1 VAVTAL
7 LLALQLAS
15 APEIPAEWF
24 AGCNAEEIKTLTAC
38 ARSLSSGDACA
49 LQPADEPGG
58 PAPAAAGCVSVRL
71 ARASLAGWVEARRLA
86 ATGGAVDS
94 LGAVTKRLDE
104 IRAIAGAGLV
114 LDAEFAEA
122 VVRAAI
128 AAAQDERPEMGL
140 HLDHA
145 RDIAAR
151 LAEGG
156 RRALWPRPYNLA
168 AGELW
173 LEVDRYEEARAAY
186 DRAASFDNG
195 AVALLGLGRALEAL
209 GRHSEA
215 CLALRKIPATAGA
228 IRQEA
233 RPLLALCP

>member
-1 VAVTAL
+1 VAATAL

-24 AGCNAEEIKTLTAC
+24 AGCTAEEVRTLTAC
-38 ARSLSSGDACA
+38 ARALSSGEACP
-49 LQPADEPGG
+49 LQAAADSSPESS
-58 PAPAAAGCVSVRL
+58 AAAGCLSVRL
-71 ARASLAGWVEARRLA
+71 ARSSLAGWTEARRLA
-86 ATGGAVDS
+86 ASGGSVAS
-94 LGAVTKRLDE
+94 LGAVTRRLDE
-104 IRAIAGAGLV
+104 IRAIKDASLA
-114 LDAEFAEA
+114 LDVEFAEI

-140 HLDHA
+140 LLDHA
-145 RDIAAR
+145 RDLAAR
-151 LAEGG
+151 LAEEG

-186 DRAASFDNG
+186 ERAASFDNG
-195 AVALLGLGRALEAL
+195 AAALLGLGRALEAL

-215 CLALRKIPATAGA
+215 CLALRKIPASAGA
-228 IRQEA
+228 IRDEA
-233 RPLLALCP
+233 RPLLAACP